1 MFVYFVC
8 RFFCRVSPSRLSVH
22 LTPYLKIGRIKSPE
36 GTAPEREIPL
46 IGVAGVSLRG
56 LGSPEEGEQKTFL
69 VTLLQNCYFVELGV
83 MKLKSIGVKSFTVKV
98 ASVLPPS
105 ITLKVIPKQQTIL
118 LPFGIVNP
126 ML

>member
-8 RFFCRVSPSRLSVH
+8 R
-22 LTPYLKIGRIKSPE
+22 
-36 GTAPEREIPL
+36 
-46 IGVAGVSLRG
+46 
-56 LGSPEEGEQKTFL
+56 
-69 VTLLQNCYFVELGV
+69 FVELGV

-98 ASVLPPS
+98 AIVFPPS